1 MRLCAT
7 QLARQCT
14 IDDNGRDRLWQAS
27 PYKSSRLAGVRAAG
41 LVRRQV
47 GGKHFLIFIH
57 QTTTHCRQD
66 CLCRDRALQRREFAV

>member
-1 MRLCAT
+1 MGVRRLPP
-7 QLARQCT
+7 
-14 IDDNGRDRLWQAS
+14 IDAILGVVDH
-27 PYKSSRLAGVRAAG
+27 KSDLPLAGK
-41 LVRRQV
+41 V